1 MRILGSA
8 FVLVM
13 ACWSWPACAL
23 EMVKVTEDI
32 YAFVGEKQ
40 QRSAKNLANNATFGL
55 IVADED
61 AVLVDPGGSWN
72 GAEALQAAV
81 RKVTDKPVRFVIN
94 TGGQDHR
101 WLGNSYWRK
110 QGATIIASSAA
121 VADQKE
127 RGSLQLTM
135 LTQLLGDKLTGTDPA
150 YADVTF
156 DDAYTLKLGNLI
168 VQIRHAGQAHTPG
181 DAFVWVP
188 AKGTVFTGDIVYV
201 ERLLGVMAFSSSKSW
216 LTAFEALAAL
226 KPKHVVPGH
235 AGHGAPTTLSRAKAE
250 TYDYLVSLRKQI
262 GEHIE
267 NGGDMIGAAK
277 IDQSAFKHL
286 ELFDALAGR
295 NAQAVFAEME
305 FE

>member
-1 MRILGSA
+1 MRRLAATI
-8 FVLVM
+8 VLLTAV
-13 ACWSWPACAL
+13 WSWPACAL
-23 EMVKVTEDI
+23 ETIKVTESI

-40 QRSAKNLANNATFGL
+40 QRSAENLANNATFGL
-55 IVADED
+55 IVADEG

-72 GAEALQAAV
+72 GAEALNAAV
-81 RKVTDKPVRFVIN
+81 LKVTDKPVQFVIN

-101 WLGNSYWRK
+101 WLGNGYWRK
-110 QGATIIASSAA
+110 KGATIIASNAA

-135 LTQLLGDKLTGTDPA
+135 LNQLLGDKLTCTDPA

-156 DDAYTLKLGNLI
+156 DDAYTLKLGNLT
-168 VQIRHAGQAHTPG
+168 VQIRHVGQAHTPG

-188 AKGTVFTGDIVYV
+188 AKETVFTGDIVYV
-201 ERLLGVMAFSSSKSW
+201 ERLLGVMAYSSSKSW
-216 LTAFEALAAL
+216 LKAFDALAAL
-226 KPKHVVPGH
+226 KPKHVVP
-235 AGHGAPTTLSRAKAE
+235 GHGAPTTLSRAKAE
-250 TYDYLVSLRKQI
+250 TYDYLVSLRRQI

-267 NGGDMIGAAK
+267 NGGDMIAAAK
-277 IDQSAFKHL
+277 VDQSAFKHL

>member
-1 MRILGSA
+1 MRTLGSA
-8 FVLVM
+8 IVLLI

-23 EMVKVTEDI
+23 ETVKVTEGI

-55 IVADED
+55 IVTDEG

-72 GAEALQAAV
+72 GAEALHAAV
-81 RKVTDKPVRFVIN
+81 LNVTEKPVRFVIN

-101 WLGNSYWRK
+101 WLGNGYWRK
-110 QGATIIASSAA
+110 KGAEIIASNAA

-135 LTQLLGDKLTGTDPA
+135 LTQLLRDKLTGTDPA
-150 YADVTF
+150 YADITF
-156 DDAYTLKLGNLI
+156 DEAYTLKLGSLT
-168 VQIRHAGQAHTPG
+168 VQIRHVGQAHTPG

-226 KPKHVVPGH
+226 KPKHLVP
-235 AGHGAPTTLSRAKAE
+235 GHGAPTTLSRAQAD
-250 TYDYLVSLRKQI
+250 TYDYLANLRKQI
-262 GEHIE
+262 GVHIAK
-267 NGGDMIGAAK
+267 GGDMIGAAK
-277 IDQSAFKHL
+277 VDQSAFKHL
-286 ELFDALAGR
+286 QLFDALAGR

>member
-1 MRILGSA
+1 
-8 FVLVM
+8 
-13 ACWSWPACAL
+13 
-23 EMVKVTEDI
+23 
-32 YAFVGEKQ
+32 
-40 QRSAKNLANNATFGL
+40 
-55 IVADED
+55 
-61 AVLVDPGGSWN
+61 
-72 GAEALQAAV
+72 
-81 RKVTDKPVRFVIN
+81 VRFVIN

-101 WLGNSYWRK
+101 WLGNGYWRK
-110 QGATIIASSAA
+110 QGATIIASNVA

-135 LTQLLGDKLTGTDPA
+135 LTQLLGKKLTGTDPA
-150 YADVTF
+150 YADITF
-156 DDAYTLKLGNLI
+156 DDAHTLKLGRLT
-168 VQIRHAGQAHTPG
+168 VQIRHVGQAHTPG

-201 ERLLGVMAFSSSKSW
+201 ERLLGVMDFSNSQSW

-235 AGHGAPTTLSRAKAE
+235 GAPTTLSRAKAE
-250 TYDYLVSLRKQI
+250 TYDYLVNLRKRI

-277 IDQSAFKHL
+277 VDQSAFKHL